1 MLTTIFKDLPVGE
14 RVKVAELRNLIA
26 EDPAFQNLSTELEEE
41 MKQAV
46 LDHRELKKVGACP
59 TNKSAAQDYR
69 GQLTQMNFE
78 VRFPLA
84 ALIFLI
90 TLFRLMLCLKE
101 RELNWICTP
110 NASHFSQEALDYG
123 MWDIAQL
130 LEQWACTKSK
140 GSRNISSLSAMQ
152 KECSSIINGTLSK
165 FDFSYIFL
173 FFNCCYTIET
183 VSQAKTALM
192 NYVNYDAKVVD
203 RYHTK
208 LVGWTYR
215 DFISPF
221 DIHTVDDIRLLA
233 H

>member
-1 MLTTIFKDLPVGE
+1 MRHVDISSYYFIVNPLQISALSDRTGAAV
-14 RVKVAELRNLIA
+14 VAFFSRSNL
-26 EDPAFQNLSTELEEE
+26 EDT
-41 MKQAV
+41 
-46 LDHRELKKVGACP
+46 
-59 TNKSAAQDYR
+59 
-69 GQLTQMNFE
+69 FE
-78 VRFPLA
+78 P
-84 ALIFLI
+84 
-90 TLFRLMLCLKE
+90 
-101 RELNWICTP
+101 NWICTP

-130 LEQWACTKSK
+130 LEQWACAKSK
-140 GSRNISSLSAMQ
+140 GSRIISSLSAMQ

-165 FDFSYIFL
+165 LDFSYIFL

-203 RYHTK
+203 WYHTK

-221 DIHTVDDIRLLA
+221 DIHTVDDIRLLLEA
-233 H
+233 LQCGSCFWMWMSKIEVNRHKIDLEKRRAAGETIGKPRQPRSDRGM